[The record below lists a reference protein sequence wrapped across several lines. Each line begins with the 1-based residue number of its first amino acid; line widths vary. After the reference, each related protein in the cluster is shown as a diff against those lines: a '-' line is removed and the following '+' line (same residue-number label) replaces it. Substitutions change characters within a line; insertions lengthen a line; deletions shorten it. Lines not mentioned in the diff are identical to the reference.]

1 MTAGAL
7 SRYIM
12 GNKDLNTAVN
22 NNYRNVQSET
32 HIKLFSIIK
41 GDIISILAL
50 ILPTIKTTK
59 YRHVATR
66 TIYLTILQF
75 SWAEH

>member
-41 GDIISILAL
+41 GDIISTLAL
-50 ILPTIKTTK
+50 ILPTI
-59 YRHVATR
+59 
-66 TIYLTILQF
+66 
-75 SWAEH
+75 

>member
-41 GDIISILAL
+41 GEKL
-50 ILPTIKTTK
+50 IRYYFNASSYITNNL
-59 YRHVATR
+59 
-66 TIYLTILQF
+66 
-75 SWAEH
+75 E

>member
-22 NNYRNVQSET
+22 KNYRNVQSET
-32 HIKLFSIIK
+32 HIKLFCIIK
-41 GDIISILAL
+41 GDKLIRYYFNASSNITNNLA
-50 ILPTIKTTK
+50 
-59 YRHVATR
+59 
-66 TIYLTILQF
+66 
-75 SWAEH
+75 